1 MKIILMTIVLLFSS
15 SLCAKLQAPIQLQ
28 QQMVIKQED
37 GSIAVGWRLHLPAD
51 VDRIEI
57 VISVGDNAELLS
69 QKRLVLLA
77 EQQRFVEFIAEL
89 IPMDGRSIAINLTAE
104 YQHNGNN
111 LVLDLY
117 DIVILSDRS
126 IEESQTEQ
134 QAFEQYDAEES
145 YR

>member
-1 MKIILMTIVLLFSS
+1 MKIILMTIVLLLST

-37 GSIAVGWRLHLPAD
+37 ETIAVGWRLDLPAD
-51 VDRIEI
+51 VDQIEI
-57 VISVGDNAELLS
+57 IISVADNAELLS
-69 QKRLVLLA
+69 QKRLILLA

-89 IPMDGRSIAINLTAE
+89 NPMDGQSIAITLTAE

-117 DIVILSDRS
+117 DIVILSDGS
-126 IEESQTEQ
+126 MEELKTEQ
-134 QAFEQYDAEES
+134 QAPEQYNAEES

>member
-1 MKIILMTIVLLFSS
+1 
-15 SLCAKLQAPIQLQ
+15 
-28 QQMVIKQED
+28 
-37 GSIAVGWRLHLPAD
+37 
-51 VDRIEI
+51 
-57 VISVGDNAELLS
+57 
-69 QKRLVLLA
+69 
-77 EQQRFVEFIAEL
+77 
-89 IPMDGRSIAINLTAE
+89 MDGRSIAINLTAE
-104 YQHNGNN
+104 YRHNGNN

>member
-1 MKIILMTIVLLFSS
+1 
-15 SLCAKLQAPIQLQ
+15 
-28 QQMVIKQED
+28 MVIKQED
-37 GSIAVGWRLHLPAD
+37 GSIAVGWRLHLPAV

-104 YQHNGNN
+104 YRHNGNN